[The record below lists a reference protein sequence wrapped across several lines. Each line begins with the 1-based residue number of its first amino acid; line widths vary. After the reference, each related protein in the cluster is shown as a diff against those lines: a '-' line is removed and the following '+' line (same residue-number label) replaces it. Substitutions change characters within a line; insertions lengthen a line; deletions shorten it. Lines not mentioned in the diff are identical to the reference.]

1 MYLNPNYTEE
11 SVKRLVIDQ
20 WHLWLALNPAGPTAY
35 TVAEKPCKDEPLRV
49 RVAQSLLHRLDVDTK
64 RDEQRAV
71 SVA

>member
-35 TVAEKPCKDEPLRV
+35 TVADKPCKDEPRRVTYFRTWLQAEGLLR
-49 RVAQSLLHRLDVDTK
+49 
-64 RDEQRAV
+64 
-71 SVA
+71 